1 MDIVRIT
8 LSGYG
13 YDVVRGIVEK
23 RNYNE
28 LKDSKSLNDIW
39 VKNLNDK
46 ITKSWHNFTEDF
58 RDYGITNGD
67 ISITVNDEE
76 IIDLPIHALR
86 HTFEELDWVDL
97 EGYQYPVTEDVVVT
111 SIQKLEGTFMD
122 VIFVT
127 EDDFDLSKLKFI
139 EKEIHNEKEETVID
153 SLISEIYYDGELID
167 FTGDNTELRM
177 SNIFFEK
184 VD

>member
-46 ITKSWHNFTEDF
+46 ITKKIGRAH
-58 RDYGITNGD
+58 
-67 ISITVNDEE
+67 V
-76 IIDLPIHALR
+76 
-86 HTFEELDWVDL
+86 
-97 EGYQYPVTEDVVVT
+97 
-111 SIQKLEGTFMD
+111 
-122 VIFVT
+122 
-127 EDDFDLSKLKFI
+127 
-139 EKEIHNEKEETVID
+139 
-153 SLISEIYYDGELID
+153 
-167 FTGDNTELRM
+167 
-177 SNIFFEK
+177 
-184 VD
+184 

>member
-23 RNYNE
+23 RNYNK
-28 LKDSKSLNDIW
+28 LKNSNSLDNIW

-46 ITKSWHNFTEDF
+46 ITKNWHSFIEDF

-76 IIDLPIHALR
+76 IISLPIHALR
-86 HTFEELDWVDL
+86 DTFEGLDWVDL
-97 EGYQYPVTEDVVVT
+97 EGYQYPVTDDVVMT
-111 SIQKLEGTFMD
+111 SIQRLEGTFMD

-127 EDDFDLSKLKFI
+127 SEDFDLSKLRFI
-139 EKEIHNEKEETVID
+139 EKEIQNEKEETVID
-153 SLISEIYYDGELID
+153 SLISEVYYDGELID

-177 SNIFFEK
+177 SNIIFEK
-184 VD
+184 V